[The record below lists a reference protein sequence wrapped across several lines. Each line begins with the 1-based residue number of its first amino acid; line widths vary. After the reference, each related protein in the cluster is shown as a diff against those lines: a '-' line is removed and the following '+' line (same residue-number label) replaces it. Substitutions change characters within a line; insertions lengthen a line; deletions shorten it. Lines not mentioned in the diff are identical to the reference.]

1 MSNIRQSVGI
11 DIAKDSF
18 VASFAT
24 LKEGQFVEFKGT
36 KKFDNN
42 VKGFKELFSW
52 SKKYEDKTTEIA
64 FTMEATGVYYESL
77 AFFLFEKKQKI
88 HVLLPNRVKK
98 FGESLDLKSKTDK
111 IDSKIIAQMG
121 VERRLRVWK
130 LCSLRLRVIRTLTR
144 ERQQLVK
151 ERSIIK
157 NQIHAENYKAEPLTT
172 TLLRMSNRL
181 NFISS
186 QVKNIENEL
195 KEEVN
200 KDDNLKLKLEKIMT
214 IPGLSFISIITV
226 IAETK
231 GFVDITSMKQL
242 SSYAGYD
249 VSIRESGKWK
259 GRSRISKK
267 GNSNI
272 RSILYMPTICTLT
285 HNSTNKKFYER
296 VTKNKVN
303 GLIAITAL
311 QRKNLGL
318 IYTLWKNN
326 SEYIENYEALR

>member
-1 MSNIRQSVGI
+1 MNNIRQSIGI
-11 DIAKDSF
+11 DIAKNDF
-18 VASFAT
+18 VASFAV
-24 LKEGQFVEFKGT
+24 LQKGQIIDFKST
-36 KKFDNN
+36 KKFNN
-42 VKGFKELFSW
+42 NLNGFKELITWVNSF
-52 SKKYEDKTTEIA
+52 KDNTIELN
-64 FTMEATGVYYESL
+64 FTMEATGVYYENL
-77 AFFLFEKKQKI
+77 AFFLFEMKQKI
-88 HVLLPNRVKK
+88 HVVLPNKVKK
-98 FGESLDLKSKTDK
+98 FGESLDVKSKTDK
-111 IDSKIIAQMG
+111 IDSKILAQMG
-121 VERRLRVWK
+121 VERKLRIWN
-130 LCSLRLRVIRTLTR
+130 LCSLRLRTIRTLTR
-144 ERQQLVK
+144 ERQQLIK

-157 NQIHAENYKAEPLTT
+157 NQIHAEKHKAEPLES
-172 TLLRMSNRL
+172 TLLRMATRL

-186 QVKNIENEL
+186 QVKCVENEI
-195 KEEVN
+195 KEEVDQ
-200 KDDNLKLKLEKIMT
+200 DDILKTKLEKIMT

-231 GFVDITSMKQL
+231 GFVDITSVKQL

-272 RSILYMPTICTLT
+272 RSILYMPTICSIKYS
-285 HNSTNKKFYER
+285 STNKNFYER
-296 VTKNKVN
+296 ITKNKVN

-326 SEYIENYEALR
+326 TEYIENYEALR

>member
-1 MSNIRQSVGI
+1 MSDLRQSVGI
-11 DIAKDSF
+11 DVAKDSF

-24 LKEGQFVEFKGT
+24 LKEGQIVDFKST
-36 KKFDNN
+36 KKFENN
-42 VKGFKELFSW
+42 LKGHKELFSW
-52 SKKYEDKTTEIA
+52 ANKQKKESVEIN
-64 FTMEATGVYYESL
+64 FTMEATGVYYEHL

-88 HVLLPNRVKK
+88 HVVLPNKAKK
-98 FGESLDLKSKTDK
+98 FGESLDIKSKTDK
-111 IDSKIIAQMG
+111 IDSKILAQMG
-121 VERRLRVWK
+121 VERKLKIWN
-130 LCSLRLRVIRTLTR
+130 LCSLRLRTIRTLTR

-151 ERSIIK
+151 EKSIIK
-157 NQIHAENYKAEPLTT
+157 NQIHAEKHKAEPLHS

-186 QVKNIENEL
+186 QVKVIE
-195 KEEVN
+195 KEIKDEVE
-200 KDDNLKLKLEKIMT
+200 KDENLKMKLEKIMT

-231 GFVDITSMKQL
+231 GFVDITSVKQL

-259 GRSRISKK
+259 GRSRISKQ

-272 RSILYMPTICTLT
+272 RAILYMPTICSIKY
-285 HNSTNKKFYER
+285 NSTNNKFYER

>member
-1 MSNIRQSVGI
+1 MNNIRQSVGI
-11 DIAKDSF
+11 DIAKNDF
-18 VASFAT
+18 VASFAV
-24 LKEGQFVEFKGT
+24 LKKGQILDFKST

-42 VKGFKELFSW
+42 LNGYKELIAWVNSY
-52 SKKYEDKTTEIA
+52 KDKAIELN
-64 FTMEATGVYYESL
+64 FTMEATGVYYENL
-77 AFFLFEKKQKI
+77 AFFLFEMKQKI
-88 HVLLPNRVKK
+88 HVVLPNKVKK
-98 FGESLDLKSKTDK
+98 FRESLDVKSKTDK
-111 IDSKIIAQMG
+111 IDSKILAQMG
-121 VERRLRVWK
+121 VERRLRIWS
-130 LCSLRLRVIRTLTR
+130 LCSLRLRTIRTLTR
-144 ERQQLVK
+144 ERQQLIK

-157 NQIHAENYKAEPLTT
+157 NQIHAEKHKAEPLES
-172 TLLRMSNRL
+172 TLLRMVNRL

-186 QVKNIENEL
+186 QVKCIENEI
-195 KEEVN
+195 KEEVGQ
-200 KDDNLKLKLEKIMT
+200 DDNLKMKLEKIMT

-231 GFVDITSMKQL
+231 GFVDITSIKQL

-272 RSILYMPTICTLT
+272 RSILYMPTIC
-285 HNSTNKKFYER
+285 SIKYSSINKNFYER
-296 VTKNKVN
+296 ITKNKVN